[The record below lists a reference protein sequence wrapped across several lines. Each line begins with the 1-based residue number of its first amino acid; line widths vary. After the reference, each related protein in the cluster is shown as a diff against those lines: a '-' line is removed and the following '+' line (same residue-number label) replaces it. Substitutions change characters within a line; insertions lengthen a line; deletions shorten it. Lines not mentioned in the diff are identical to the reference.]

1 MCVCVSVCE
10 EEREGER
17 GVCVGVRMRE
27 RGSGEK
33 KGGEWKRDSSVFFKL
48 LALVPLSL
56 FSPLGGQAD
65 HMSHPGH

>member
-33 KGGEWKRDSSVFFKL
+33 KGGEWKRDSSVFF
-48 LALVPLSL
+48 
-56 FSPLGGQAD
+56 
-65 HMSHPGH
+65 

>member
-1 MCVCVSVCE
+1 MKEKKCVCVSVCE

-33 KGGEWKRDSSVFFKL
+33 KGGEWKRDSSVF
-48 LALVPLSL
+48 LSCW
-56 FSPLGGQAD
+56 P
-65 HMSHPGH
+65 